1 MLSMNGSEEER
12 LSNWNTMEA
21 KNYIVHDVFL
31 VAYFIAG
38 LTGNIAVLLVYKT
51 KLKKESESRYFIP
64 ILAFA
69 DLCACTF
76 RAPFELWKT
85 LLPVNFQDIIGCQIV
100 WFLVNVFTFASI
112 YLLAVIT
119 FQRYLK
125 VCRPFGPQMTLRW
138 RRASLVIILLLSL
151 VFSGPFIIWNEKLEI
166 PNTALNVTGYICG
179 ANVLKIDDNSNSFLG
194 FIFFVFLILVLVMV
208 ELIGLN
214 GLIGRTIF
222 IILKNDRK
230 RRGELNEATKISWN
244 QSTGQKEPSTSQTV
258 EGSTGYSTDST
269 NTATHGDSNEKIDL
283 NLKNKRDELSN
294 AEANIKMEP
303 GSNHKDSSRLFSYMF
318 MVISLS
324 FILSYIPQIFLLYS
338 LFRDRYFWIKS
349 SQVETIVYKFLD
361 QMVMINNIVN
371 PFVYGFFDKKFR
383 SAAKALICCK

>member
-1 MLSMNGSEEER
+1 MNGSEEER
-12 LSNWNTMEA
+12 LNNWNTMEA
-21 KNYIVHDVFL
+21 TNYIVHDVFL

-69 DLCACTF
+69 DLCACTL

-85 LLPVNFQDIIGCQIV
+85 LLPINFQDIIGCQIV
-100 WFLVNVFTFASI
+100 WFLVNVFTFASV

-125 VCRPFGPQMTLRW
+125 VCRPFGPQMKLKW
-138 RRASLVIILLLSL
+138 RRASLVIIFFLSL

-166 PNTALNVTGYICG
+166 PNSALNVTGYICG

-194 FIFFVFLILVLVMV
+194 FIFFVSLILVLVMV
-208 ELIGLN
+208 ELVVLN
-214 GLIGRTIF
+214 GLIAKTIF
-222 IILKNDRK
+222 VILKNNRK
-230 RRGELNEATKISWN
+230 RTENLNEAKRMS
-244 QSTGQKEPSTSQTV
+244 QKHSTGQKDHSTSLTGD
-258 EGSTGYSTDST
+258 GSTAYSTECT
-269 NTATHGDSNEKIDL
+269 NTATDDGSNEKRDL
-283 NLKNKRDELSN
+283 NLKNKMDELSKG
-294 AEANIKMEP
+294 EANSKMKPE
-303 GSNHKDSSRLFSYMF
+303 SNHKDSSRRFSYMF
-318 MVISLS
+318 MVISFS
-324 FILSYIPQIFLLYS
+324 FILSYIPQIFLLFS

-349 SQVETIVYKFLD
+349 SHVETIVYKFLD

-371 PFVYGFFDKKFR
+371 PIVYGFFDKKFR
-383 SAAKALICCK
+383 SAAKTLICKCYK

>member
-1 MLSMNGSEEER
+1 MSGSEEER

-38 LTGNIAVLLVYKT
+38 LTGNTAVLLVYKT
-51 KLKKESESRYFIP
+51 KLKTESESRYFIP

-69 DLCACTF
+69 DFCACTL

-85 LLPVNFQDIIGCQIV
+85 LLPVNFQDIIGCQIA

-125 VCRPFGPQMTLRW
+125 VSRTFGPQMTLRW

-151 VFSGPFIIWNEKLEI
+151 VFSGPFILWTETLEI
-166 PNTALNVTGYICG
+166 PNTALNVTGYVCR
-179 ANVLKIDDNSNSFLG
+179 ANVLKIYNNSNSFLG
-194 FIFFVFLILVLVMV
+194 FIFFVSLILVLVMV
-208 ELIGLN
+208 ELRALN

-222 IILKNDRK
+222 VILKNYRQ
-230 RRGELNEATKISWN
+230 RSGELYEAKRISLN

-258 EGSTGYSTDST
+258 EGLF
-269 NTATHGDSNEKIDL
+269 NRL
-283 NLKNKRDELSN
+283 
-294 AEANIKMEP
+294 
-303 GSNHKDSSRLFSYMF
+303 HKY
-318 MVISLS
+318 
-324 FILSYIPQIFLLYS
+324 
-338 LFRDRYFWIKS
+338 
-349 SQVETIVYKFLD
+349 
-361 QMVMINNIVN
+361 
-371 PFVYGFFDKKFR
+371 
-383 SAAKALICCK
+383 